1 MRTPLAA
8 GIAAAC
14 LVSISILAVP
24 AVASGPEYLADARS
38 ASNTTT
44 VAGVVEASQNTDVSD
59 ASAAAVRENAGGLS
73 PLITAWG
80 VTGLALFGG
89 GAIAVAT
96 SVRRQRKLAA

>member
-14 LVSISILAVP
+14 LISISILAVP
-24 AVASGPEYLADARS
+24 AVASGSEYLAYARS

-59 ASAAAVRENAGGLS
+59 ASTAALRENAGGLS

-80 VTGLALFGG
+80 FTGLALFGG

-96 SVRRQRKLAA
+96 SVRKQRKLAV